1 MTTVLQT
8 AVHIVTGRDLGV
20 PWDHN
25 NTLEKML
32 QWWITN
38 DQQSSWDKLISA
50 VVCCHGG
57 GMEAGIEM
65 CKRLGIRYVVLP
77 VHTCWG

>member
-1 MTTVLQT
+1 MYVP
-8 AVHIVTGRDLGV
+8 VHIVTVHFLGV
-20 PWDHN
+20 PSV
-25 NTLEKML
+25 TLEEVL

-57 GMEAGIEM
+57 MEAGLKM
-65 CKRLGIRYVVLP
+65 CERLGIRYVVLP
-77 VHTCWG
+77 VHTCWV

>member
-1 MTTVLQT
+1 MH
-8 AVHIVTGRDLGV
+8 VHIVTGGCLGV
-20 PWDHN
+20 PLEHYY
-25 NTLEKML
+25 TLEEAL

-50 VVCCHGG
+50 VVCCYG
-57 GMEAGIEM
+57 GMEVGIKM

-77 VHTCWG
+77 EHTCWS